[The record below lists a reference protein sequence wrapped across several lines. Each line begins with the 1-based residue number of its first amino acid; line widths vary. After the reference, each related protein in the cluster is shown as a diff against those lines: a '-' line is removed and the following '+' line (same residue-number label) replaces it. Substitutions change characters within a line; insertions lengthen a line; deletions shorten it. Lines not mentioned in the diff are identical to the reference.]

1 MNKLEQIRNQI
12 IQSKRRSLFTLKPI
26 EDSLDLLPQGK
37 EERTATIDTESNFSL
52 FPLIAISDDC
62 GEKKRQGNSEEGET
76 APCEKI

>member
-37 EERTATIDTESNFSL
+37 EERTATIDSESNFSL
-52 FPLIAISDDC
+52 FPLIAISDEC
-62 GEKKRQGNSEEGET
+62 GERRRQGNSEEEET
-76 APCEKI
+76 NPCEKV